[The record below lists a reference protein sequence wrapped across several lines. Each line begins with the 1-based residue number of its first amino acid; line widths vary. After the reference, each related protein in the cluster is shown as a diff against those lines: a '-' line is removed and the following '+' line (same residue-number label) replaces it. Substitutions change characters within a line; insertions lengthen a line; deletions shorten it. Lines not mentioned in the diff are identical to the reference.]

1 MKLTEQRGNSIQKL
15 LDQRIGPVLLFGLMI
30 ALRIKKWLA
39 TARKQRE
46 PERVLVVCFGAIG
59 DLIVLTEAVRR
70 QWPEKTAFLAC
81 SQLNYPCAQMYQDV
95 YAGVAVVNLR
105 SLGSVHKI
113 CEQFN
118 ITQIYDSTQWANIG
132 PIQAG
137 IAKLLGRDVQTT
149 GFRTGASLRN
159 RVYDKVVHHGAD
171 VHEVVNFMN
180 LLAGR
185 QLVMSNA
192 ELPLL
197 LPDPYSDK
205 PIHRTGKVLF
215 HLWPSGNRSYLKA
228 WPDDYWIELAK
239 ACVEMGYT
247 VYLSGAPADKE
258 RTESIVNA
266 LGLEKVIS
274 LAGTMKLKELSD
286 FVAEEIEFAVSV
298 NTGILHLVVSSG
310 VPVIGLHGGVN
321 PERWGPLGSRS
332 ISLLPSSGKSAYLHY
347 GFEYPEDDHEAYVL
361 NRLSIDQVMAA
372 VDRLRAGR

>member
-1 MKLTEQRGNSIQKL
+1 MALTEQRGNSSQKL
-15 LDQRIGPVLLFGLMI
+15 LDQKIGPVLLFGLMV
-30 ALRIKKWLA
+30 ALRIKKYFGN
-39 TARKQRE
+39 RKQQA

-70 QWPEKTAFLAC
+70 QWPEKTVFLAC
-81 SQLNYPCAQMYQDV
+81 SQLNYPCAQMYQDI
-95 YAGVAVVNLR
+95 YASVAAVNLR
-105 SLGSVHKI
+105 SLGSIHKI

-132 PIQAG
+132 PIQVG
-137 IAKLLGRDVQTT
+137 VAKLLGRDVQTT
-149 GFRTGASLRN
+149 GFRTSAILRN
-159 RVYDKVVHHGAD
+159 RVYDKVVQHGAD
-171 VHEVVNFMN
+171 VHEVVNFIN

-185 QLVMSNA
+185 QWVKSNSD
-192 ELPLL
+192 LPSL
-197 LPDPYSDK
+197 LPDLYSDK

-247 VYLSGAPADKE
+247 VYLSGAPTDKE
-258 RTESIVNA
+258 RTQSIVDA
-266 LGLEKVIS
+266 LGLKQVIS
-274 LAGTMKLKELSD
+274 LAGAMKLKELSD
-286 FVAEEIEFAVSV
+286 FVAKEVEFAVSV
-298 NTGILHLVVSSG
+298 NTGILHLAVSAG

-361 NRLSIDQVMAA
+361 DRLSIDQVLAA
-372 VDRLRAGR
+372 VDRLCADR

>member
-1 MKLTEQRGNSIQKL
+1 MTLTEQRGNSSQKL

-39 TARKQRE
+39 TARK
-46 PERVLVVCFGAIG
+46 ERKSERLLVVCFGAIG

-70 QWPEKTAFLAC
+70 QWPEKTVFLAC

-95 YAGVAVVNLR
+95 YAGLAVVNLR

-113 CEQFN
+113 CQQFN

-132 PIQAG
+132 PIQVAV
-137 IAKLLGRDVQTT
+137 AKLLGSDVQTT
-149 GFRTGASLRN
+149 GFRTSSTLRN
-159 RVYDKVVHHGAD
+159 RVYDVVVHHGAD
-171 VHEVVNFMN
+171 AHEVVNFMN

-185 QLVMSNA
+185 RWVMSNA
-192 ELPLL
+192 ELPSL
-197 LPDPYSDK
+197 LPDLYSDK

-228 WPDDYWIELAK
+228 WPENYWFALIRS
-239 ACVEMGYT
+239 CVDLGYT
-247 VYLSGAPADKE
+247 VYLSGSPTDKE
-258 RTESIVNA
+258 RTRSIVDA

-274 LAGTMKLKELSD
+274 LAGTMKLEELLD
-286 FVAEEIEFAVSV
+286 FVAEEIEFAISV
-298 NTGILHLVVSSG
+298 NTGILHLAVSAR

-361 NRLSIDQVMAA
+361 DRLSIDQVMAA
-372 VDRLRAGR
+372 VDRLRAGG

>member
-1 MKLTEQRGNSIQKL
+1 MKLTEQRGNSSQKL
-15 LDQRIGPVLLFGLMI
+15 LDQRVGPVLLFGLMI
-30 ALRIKKWLA
+30 ALRIKKWLTA
-39 TARKQRE
+39 ARKQQT
-46 PERVLVVCFGAIG
+46 PERVLVVCLGAIG

-70 QWPEKTAFLAC
+70 HWPEKTVFLAC
-81 SQLNYPCAQMYQDV
+81 SELNYPCGQMYQEV

-132 PIQAG
+132 PIQVG
-137 IAKLLGRDVQTT
+137 VAKLLGSDVQTM
-149 GFRTGASLRN
+149 GFRTRASLRN
-159 RVYDKVVHHGAD
+159 HVYDEVVRHGAD

-192 ELPLL
+192 ELPPL
-197 LPDPYSDK
+197 LPDLYSDK

-228 WPDDYWIELAK
+228 WPADYWFELTK

-247 VYLSGAPADKE
+247 VYLSGAPADKK
-258 RTESIVNA
+258 RTQAIVDA
-266 LGLEKVIS
+266 LGSEKVIS

-286 FVAEEIEFAVSV
+286 FVAKEVEFAVSV
-298 NTGILHLVVSSG
+298 NTGILHLAVSAG

-332 ISLLPSSGKSAYLHY
+332 VSLLPSSGKSAYLHY
-347 GFEYPEDDHEAYVL
+347 GFEYPEDDQEAYVL
-361 NRLSIDQVMAA
+361 NRLGVDQVMAA
-372 VDRLRAGR
+372 VDRLRVDG